1 MSRIEKA
8 LQKAASKRK
17 GMPPQGAPVPRP
29 EDRPGTTSPPPAADR
44 ETMERPVS
52 PYLVTLTE
60 PLSPIAEEYR
70 KLKSM
75 IVKLTKHGGFKNTL
89 MVTSSLGNE
98 GKSLTA
104 LNLAVTLSEEYDHT
118 VLLIDADLRNP
129 TLHRYLDLAPGA
141 GLADCL
147 VDGLDAG
154 KAMMRPGIGKLSF
167 MPSGRAVGN
176 PVELLSSRKMK
187 DLIGELKHR
196 YSDRYIIIDTPPV
209 LSVAETCS
217 LSPLVDGIVFVVR
230 EGLSSV
236 DNIRDSLDI
245 LKDGNVLGLVFTGVS
260 VENLN
265 GRYHYYRAYR
275 GYPAPKED
283 SR

>member
-17 GMPPQGAPVPRP
+17 GIASEGMPAPRP
-29 EDRPGTTSPPPAADR
+29 EDKLETSLPPAER
-44 ETMERPVS
+44 ETTAGPVS

-75 IVKLTKHGGFKNTL
+75 IVKLTKRGGFKNIL
-89 MVTSSLGNE
+89 MVTSSLGGE

-104 LNLAVTLSEEYDHT
+104 LNLAVTLSEEYDYT

-129 TLHRYLDLAPGA
+129 TLHKYLELETGT

-154 KAMMRPGIGKLSF
+154 KAMVRPGIGKLSF
-167 MPSGRAVGN
+167 IPSGRAVGN
-176 PVELLSSRKMK
+176 PAELLSSRKMK
-187 DLIGELKHR
+187 DLIGEIKHR

-217 LSPLVDGIVFVVR
+217 LSALVDGILFVVR
-230 EGLSSV
+230 EGQSSFENV
-236 DNIRDSLDI
+236 KDALDI
-245 LKDGNVLGLVFTGVS
+245 LKDGNVLGLVFNDVS
-260 VENLN
+260 AENLN
-265 GRYHYYRAYR
+265 GRYHYYRHYKD
-275 GYPAPKED
+275 YPASKEGPD
-283 SR
+283 D